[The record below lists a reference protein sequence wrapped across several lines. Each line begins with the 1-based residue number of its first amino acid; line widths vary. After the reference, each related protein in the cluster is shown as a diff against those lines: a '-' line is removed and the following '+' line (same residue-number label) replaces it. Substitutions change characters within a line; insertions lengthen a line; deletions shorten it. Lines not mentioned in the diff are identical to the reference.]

1 MVPCGK
7 QWTEVRAWGLIPDNW
22 AGKQTGLA
30 SPGCRGQIWTQVC
43 TSLRQADVSV
53 SSVTLVDVHPFN
65 GGCCWILRIFQH
77 GSEQHSSEHSG
88 SCHLLRDL
96 VQALEPGN
104 SSITKPDLLLLK
116 KQLYLCMCARPCV
129 CVPTHTLSI
138 CCIIELN
145 P

>member
-1 MVPCGK
+1 MVPCGEAVGWSQSLGSDTRPLDWK
-7 QWTEVRAWGLIPDNW
+7 TDRFGI
-22 AGKQTGLA
+22 
-30 SPGCRGQIWTQVC
+30 SRCRGQIWTQVC
-43 TSLRQADVSV
+43 IFLRQTDVSV

-65 GGCCWILRIFQH
+65 GGYCWILRIFQH

-104 SSITKPDLLLLK
+104 SSITKPDLLLK
-116 KQLYLCMCARPCV
+116 KQLYLYVCARPRV